1 MGYLIQ
7 YPHPNSGVEMP
18 VSAISFYR
26 GGTVEN
32 VTPLAKKMK
41 AVLLKYGV
49 AYQVSRFQT
58 GQNVGEWM
66 VVVQYADWM
75 AYAKAQDGFG
85 HDPEHSQVVAE
96 ISKIVTLIR
105 RELAVDLDL

>member
-1 MGYLIQ
+1 
-7 YPHPNSGVEMP
+7 MP

-75 AYAKAQDGFG
+75 AYGKGRIALPMIPNTGKW
-85 HDPEHSQVVAE
+85 SQRFRK
-96 ISKIVTLIR
+96 S
-105 RELAVDLDL
+105 

>member
-1 MGYLIQ
+1 
-7 YPHPNSGVEMP
+7 MP
-18 VSAISFYR
+18 VSAISHYR

-41 AVLLKYGV
+41 AVLLKHGV
-49 AYQVSRFQT
+49 LAYRVSRFQT

-75 AYAKAQDGFG
+75 AYAKAQMASPTIPNTGKW
-85 HDPEHSQVVAE
+85 S
-96 ISKIVTLIR
+96 R
-105 RELAVDLDL
+105 RFRKS

>member
-1 MGYLIQ
+1 
-7 YPHPNSGVEMP
+7 MP
-18 VSAISFYR
+18 VSAISLYR

-75 AYAKAQDGFG
+75 AYAKAQEIALPMIPNTGKW
-85 HDPEHSQVVAE
+85 SQRFRK
-96 ISKIVTLIR
+96 S
-105 RELAVDLDL
+105 